1 MAGKSCCMNEAL
13 EKKRSNFLNI
23 LGRAATFVYITKCS
37 MANPTPHRP
46 PNRLLHE
53 TSPYLLQ
60 HAHNPVDWYPWGE
73 EALQRAKQE
82 NKPILLS
89 VGYSACHWCHVME
102 RESFENEVIA
112 ELMNQYFVNIKVD
125 REERPDLDEIYMQ
138 ATTAMNQGNG
148 GWPMTVFLTPAQ
160 EPIFAG
166 TYFPP
171 TDKWGRPGFG
181 AIVKNIGEAWK
192 QDQEKIVTQAS
203 RFTSRLRT
211 ALQPA
216 SPLAVGETE
225 IEEAMQQFARDF
237 DAQYGGFGR
246 APKFPPATGLA
257 FLLRQYAWTRHEKLL
272 AMVTKTL
279 DSIADGGIYDHIGGG
294 FARYSTD
301 DHWLV
306 PHFEKMLYDNAL
318 LTRTYVEA
326 YQVTGDARYRRVATE
341 TLDYI
346 LREMTSPE
354 GGFYS
359 ATDADSEGV
368 EGKFFVWTPQ
378 QIEEVL
384 GDREEA
390 KRFCAY
396 YDITEE
402 GNWEHHNIPHTPKSL
417 EAVAG
422 DLGCSLEELQQTLD
436 RAKPLIYQARLKRI
450 PPGLDDKI
458 ITAWNGMMIGTM
470 AEAGRVFQHQ
480 PYLDGAL
487 RASDFLLTTLSRT
500 DNRLWRTYR
509 EGKAHLNA
517 CLEDYA
523 YAADSLIDVYEAT
536 GQERYLHQAMGFA
549 ERLLE
554 DFEDKDH
561 GGFFT
566 TSIDHEHLIIRAKEG
581 ADGATPSGNG
591 VAATALARLGFHFN
605 HDDFKTAAANTIRA
619 YGQQIHHVPRGF
631 PKSLMVADFL
641 LRGPLELALVGQP
654 GTQPY
659 DQICTTVHHTFV
671 PYRILAYRQ
680 DDREESTHP
689 LVKDKTQVNGKPALY
704 ICKNF
709 ACQAPL
715 TNPDE
720 VASALI
726 RPHTPGM
733 GSPSEKIQALTT
745 DGLPGHATPQ
755 GTGKYVAR
763 ILGSGAASGPSAN
776 GYNPLGTTGLTTSRI
791 GFGGY
796 RIDIGVED
804 HRQALEKALK
814 EGCNLIDTST
824 NYADGGSE
832 RLVGTVL
839 KDLIRQGTIARE
851 EIIVV
856 SKIGYVQGQNL
867 KRAEAREQAGRP
879 FPEMVKYGD
888 EIWHCLH
895 PEFLEDQ
902 LTFSL
907 DRLGLRTL
915 DICLLHNP
923 EYFLSD
929 VKNRQLSVDPSQ
941 LEELRIEF
949 YRRLQ
954 QAFVYLESQVRAA
967 RLRYYGVS
975 SNTCTAKPD
984 NSEATSVSR
993 MLEAAHAAAQEANV
1007 PESHFRVIQL
1017 PMNLLET
1024 GALLT
1029 PNTGP
1034 DNSQTVLEFTQAAK
1048 IAVLVNRPLN
1058 AIPGKG
1064 AGMVRLADPQAETPH
1079 TNFEGQL
1086 PKVAALEQDY
1096 KRVLAP
1102 NIPKAKQG
1110 RTPSEFF
1117 NWAEELQRV
1126 RESVQTLEHWDQ
1138 IENQMIAP
1146 HLNQVFQALT
1156 RHYAGK
1162 QEEEAVWDS
1171 WKDRYV
1177 PELITLLKVM
1187 RMEAAQKSAKKI
1199 SALRLLVDPALPE
1212 SKREEPFS
1220 RKALWTLASLP
1231 GVTCVLNG
1239 IRHPFYVQDSL
1250 TILQWNLLPQ
1260 SQIIF
1265 ETLSKSQSTS
1275 DRTLP

>member
-1 MAGKSCCMNEAL
+1 MTDTTT
-13 EKKRSNFLNI
+13 R
-23 LGRAATFVYITKCS
+23 
-37 MANPTPHRP
+37 RP
-46 PNRLLHE
+46 PNRLIHE

-73 EALQRAKQE
+73 EALQRAKQQ

-102 RESFENEVIA
+102 RESFENEMIA
-112 ELMNQYFVNIKVD
+112 ELMNQYFINIKVD

-138 ATTAMNQGNG
+138 ATTAMNQGHG

-181 AIVKNIGEAWK
+181 SIVKNIGEAWK
-192 QDQEKIVTQAS
+192 QDQEKITSQAG

-225 IEEAMQQFARDF
+225 IESAVQQFARDF
-237 DAQYGGFGR
+237 DARYGGFGR

-257 FLLRQYAWTRHEKLL
+257 FLLRQYVWTRHEKIL
-272 AMVTKTL
+272 AMVSKTL
-279 DSIADGGIYDHIGGG
+279 DGMADGGIYDHIGGG

-301 DHWLV
+301 DYWLV

-318 LTRTYVEA
+318 LTRAYIEA
-326 YQVTGDARYRRVATE
+326 YQVTGNPRYRQVATE

-378 QIEEVL
+378 EIQDILKDPE
-384 GDREEA
+384 DT

-396 YDITEE
+396 YDITET
-402 GNWEHHNIPHTPKSL
+402 GNWESHSIPHTPKTL
-417 EAVAG
+417 EAVATE
-422 DLGCSLEELQQTLD
+422 LGCSPAVLQDTLD
-436 RAKPLIYQARLKRI
+436 RTKPLIYQARLKRI

-470 AEAGRVFQHQ
+470 AEAGRVLQHQ

-487 RASDFLLTTLSRT
+487 GAADFLLTTLCRP

-509 EGKAHLNA
+509 AGKAHLNA

-523 YAADSLIDVYEAT
+523 YATDAFIDIYEAT
-536 GQERYLHQAMGFA
+536 GQERYLHQAIGFA
-549 ERLLE
+549 ERLQE
-554 DFEDKDH
+554 DFEDHDH

-566 TSIDHEHLIIRAKEG
+566 TSIDHEQLIIRAKEG
-581 ADGATPSGNG
+581 ADGATPSGNA
-591 VAATALARLGFHFN
+591 VAATALVRLGFHLN
-605 HDDFKTAAANTIRA
+605 REDFKTSATKTVRA
-619 YGQQIHHVPRGF
+619 YGQQIRQVPRGF
-631 PKSLMVADFL
+631 PKSLLVADFL

-659 DQICTTVHHTFV
+659 DHICATVHRTFL
-671 PYRILAYRQ
+671 PYRILAYRHVDQ
-680 DDREESTHP
+680 EEPNHP
-689 LVKDKTQVNGKPALY
+689 LVKDKLLINGQPALY
-704 ICKNF
+704 ICQNF

-720 VASALI
+720 IAAALSSPRASPVLSGA
-726 RPHTPGM
+726 G
-733 GSPSEKIQALTT
+733 KIQALTT
-745 DGLPGHATPQ
+745 EGLPGYATPE
-755 GTGKYVAR
+755 GTGKYVAN
-763 ILGSGAASGPSAN
+763 ILGSGAASGPSSN
-776 GYNPLGTTGLTTSRI
+776 GYTLLGNTGLTTSRI

-796 RIDIGVED
+796 RIDIGNED
-804 HRQALEKALK
+804 HRHALEQALK

-832 RLVGTVL
+832 RLVGAVL
-839 KDLIRQGTIARE
+839 KDLIRQGTLTRE

-856 SKIGYVQGQNL
+856 SKMGYVQGQNL

-879 FPEMVKYGD
+879 FPKMVKYGD

-895 PEFLEDQ
+895 PEFLEEQ
-902 LTFSL
+902 LTLSL
-907 DRLGLRTL
+907 DRLGLQTL

-929 VKNRQLSVDPSQ
+929 AKNRQLAVDPQ
-941 LEELRIEF
+941 KLEELREEF

-954 QAFVYLESQVRAA
+954 QAFAYLESQILAG

-984 NSEATSVSR
+984 NPEGTSLSR
-993 MLEAAHAAAQEANV
+993 MLEAAHAAAKEAQVQE
-1007 PESHFRVIQL
+1007 PHFRVIQL
-1017 PMNLLET
+1017 PMNLLEP

-1029 PNTGP
+1029 PNTGQA
-1034 DNSQTVLEFTQAAK
+1034 NAQTVLEYAQAAK
-1048 IAVLVNRPLN
+1048 IAVFVNRPLN

-1064 AGMVRLADPQAETPH
+1064 GGIVRLADPQAETPN
-1079 TNFEGQL
+1079 TNFEAQL
-1086 PKVAALEQDY
+1086 PKVSALEQDY

-1102 NIPKAKQG
+1102 NIPKAEQG
-1110 RTPSEFF
+1110 RTPADFF

-1126 RESVQTLEHWDQ
+1126 RESIQSLEHWDQ

-1156 RHYAGK
+1156 RHYTGK
-1162 QEEEAVWDS
+1162 KEEEAIWES
-1171 WKDRYV
+1171 WKDRYI
-1177 PELITLLKVM
+1177 PELLTLLKVM

-1199 SALRLLVDPALPE
+1199 SALRLIVDPFLPE
-1212 SKREEPFS
+1212 SKRDEPFS

-1231 GVTCVLNG
+1231 GVTGVLNG

-1250 TILQWNLLPQ
+1250 TILQWEPLPQ
-1260 SQIIF
+1260 SHFIF
-1265 ETLSKSQSTS
+1265 ETLYKGQT
-1275 DRTLP
+1275 T